1 MNRSE
6 DNELERQLR
15 TAFEPEAEAV
25 DRVVAAAL
33 RHRHRR
39 PSVLRVVAATALV
52 AVLVA
57 VLLVMR
63 PRSEVQADSLRLEYM
78 GSVALFKL
86 PDGSCWLVT
95 PDAAIHG
102 SQTPLNIIV
111 VEGEEP

>member
-1 MNRSE
+1 MNRSK
-6 DNELERQLR
+6 DSELERQLR
-15 TAFEPEAEAV
+15 AAFEPDAETI

-33 RHRHRR
+33 NSPRRR
-39 PSVLRVVAATALV
+39 PIVLRIAAVAALV
-52 AVLVA
+52 AVLLA
-57 VLLVMR
+57 VLFLMR
-63 PRSEVQADSLRLEYM
+63 PRSGVQAGSLMLEYM
-78 GSVALFKL
+78 GSVALFEL